1 MENSMTQKVDERG
14 KMCNKNLV
22 DNMRKNASTM
32 KECYRKK
39 VENKKQYRT
48 SRFASKMYINPN

>member
-39 VENKKQYRT
+39 VENKQAVQNFQICFKNVY
-48 SRFASKMYINPN
+48 